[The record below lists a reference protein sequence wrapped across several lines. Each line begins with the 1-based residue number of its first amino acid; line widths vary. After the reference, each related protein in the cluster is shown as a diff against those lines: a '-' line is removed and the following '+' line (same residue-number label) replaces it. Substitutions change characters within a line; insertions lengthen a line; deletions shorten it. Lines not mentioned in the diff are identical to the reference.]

1 MNAKNNPATPK
12 TVTIIARTGILL
24 ALTVVFQ
31 YVGRFIPLG
40 PNSNFIVGP
49 LVNASLLVS
58 TVAAGIWGGLVIS
71 VAAPL
76 FAALT
81 TTTPVAPFLLVF
93 SPFIAAGNFILVLI
107 FYLLRKKNAWLAIA
121 AGAVLKFV
129 VLFGGLHIMLNF
141 REVPANMQNMLKFM
155 FGWPQMVTA
164 IIGGVIAVVV
174 LKALRKQLQNR

>member
-40 PNSNFIVGP
+40 LTAI
-49 LVNASLLVS
+49 LLS
-58 TVAAGIWGGLVIS
+58 DRWLMRPCLFRQLRRIWGLVFRL
-71 VAAPL
+71 PRRYL
-76 FAALT
+76 RPT
-81 TTTPVAPFLLVF
+81 TTTPVAPFLLCI

-107 FYLLRKKNAWLAIA
+107 FYLLRKKTHGYNSR
-121 AGAVLKFV
+121 GAVLKFV

-141 REVPANMQNMLKFM
+141 REVPAICK
-155 FGWPQMVTA
+155 TC
-164 IIGGVIAVVV
+164 
-174 LKALRKQLQNR
+174 